1 MGDRGLGAELR
12 YNCHPAAP
20 GERWRRDS
28 HPAQVCVC
36 QERPL
41 PTPLPV
47 GKIGYAGKS
56 VSDAEGSYAMATDQ
70 HIKADQE
77 ALPADTKV
85 LSLTMGETEV
95 TRTFSENCDPEGAE
109 SVPHETHSAQS
120 CN

>member
-1 MGDRGLGAELR
+1 
-12 YNCHPAAP
+12 
-20 GERWRRDS
+20 
-28 HPAQVCVC
+28 
-36 QERPL
+36 
-41 PTPLPV
+41 
-47 GKIGYAGKS
+47 
-56 VSDAEGSYAMATDQ
+56 MATDQ

-77 ALPADTKV
+77 ALSADTKV